1 MTVGGGGGQSA
12 LCARPGVRGVGAP
25 PGRGRAQCV
34 YVRGGMMDLLWVGE
48 PQGCGQCQEL
58 SIWGSWGCR
67 QLCVSVCVCVR
78 ACGSALEPLCT
89 HRNVAPLG
97 SPSCPGSTWKWPPGK
112 GKGGEERGGGK
123 KKKKAPSQQSAEP
136 KPSVRQRTVHP
147 IPFPGRQGG
156 RPGQARLPPTAAG
169 ASGVRPGGE
178 RRRGAPACAYGDGS
192 IPLSPGLSRRGGR
205 LETLGAHWGRGH
217 GDGEP
222 RRGALPNR
230 AWLPSPGKG
239 CQALPDLPTT
249 TPSREEEKFSR
260 ERDRRGNRAEL
271 RRLARRG
278 ERCQSRRS
286 PGCPASAGRVN
297 SHPCPASCLPA
308 SRLPGAVPALSAG
321 ALPAPAGYRNQTNSP
336 AAAPQRKGWV
346 DRPWEIDLQLLCPGL
361 SAKGRDLG
369 EGRIS

>member
-123 KKKKAPSQQSAEP
+123 KKKKKSPEP
-136 KPSVRQRTVHP
+136 AIRRAQTQRQTKDSSSH
-147 IPFPGRQGG
+147 PFPGEARGEARTSQAPSDRRRSLGG
-156 RPGQARLPPTAAG
+156 APGRGKAPGCACLCVRGREHPPQPGALTEGRAAG
-169 ASGVRPGGE
+169 DPGCALGPGP
-178 RRRGAPACAYGDGS
+178 RRRGASA
-192 IPLSPGLSRRGGR
+192 RGI
-205 LETLGAHWGRGH
+205 A
-217 GDGEP
+217 
-222 RRGALPNR
+222 
-230 AWLPSPGKG
+230 
-239 CQALPDLPTT
+239 
-249 TPSREEEKFSR
+249 
-260 ERDRRGNRAEL
+260 
-271 RRLARRG
+271 
-278 ERCQSRRS
+278 
-286 PGCPASAGRVN
+286 
-297 SHPCPASCLPA
+297 
-308 SRLPGAVPALSAG
+308 
-321 ALPAPAGYRNQTNSP
+321 
-336 AAAPQRKGWV
+336 
-346 DRPWEIDLQLLCPGL
+346 
-361 SAKGRDLG
+361 
-369 EGRIS
+369 